1 MPIGKRLLPTGRDY
15 FSVNDFPKVKLWWGN
30 FHGYVQKNKVIKIIT
45 HYSFRGKFNWLI
57 RTLRSNK
64 QLNFFFY
71 PCAMPLPT
79 VITVLNPSASAT
91 TSSTTT
97 SIQPTSSGMFLT
109 PWTYK
114 GDGWHPLL
122 FLFSFYQAYDYIWA
136 LVHFRAVS
144 LPLRY
149 TFIVNLMKIG

>member
-109 PWTYK
+109 LGRTR
-114 GDGWHPLL
+114 GVDGTLSC
-122 FLFSFYQAYDYIWA
+122 FCFFFYQAGRFSISELFLY
-136 LVHFRAVS
+136 L
-144 LPLRY
+144 
-149 TFIVNLMKIG
+149 